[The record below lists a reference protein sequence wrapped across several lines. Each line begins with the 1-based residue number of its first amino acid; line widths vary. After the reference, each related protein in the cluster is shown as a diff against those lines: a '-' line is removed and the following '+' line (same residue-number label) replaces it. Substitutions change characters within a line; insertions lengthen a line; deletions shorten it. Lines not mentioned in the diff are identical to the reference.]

1 MRKRKERGKREIESV
16 LKQSKQA
23 RRNIFFLKIPVSLV
37 PLPSEVLQNKLGNVG
52 NPNIFKQFLLVAPD
66 RNP

>member
-37 PLPSEVLQNKLGNVG
+37 PLPSEVLQNKPG